1 MLRGISRRMGRDLG
15 RRMARGMVRCLEQ
28 LLAPGVCLACGC
40 DPGDSSSLCTS
51 CRTRIDAVPNP
62 CHYCGQPNPLAGIVC
77 PACRL
82 NPPRWQRM
90 IAPLQ
95 YRGITRD
102 YLLQLK
108 HSQATHL
115 AKGLC
120 RHSLTEFRQN
130 WPRPQVLLPVPL
142 HRERLLER
150 GYNQAR
156 EIARIWSAD
165 LGIPLDHR
173 ALTRTRATP
182 LQAGL
187 SASQR
192 VKNVR
197 LAFNYQPRRDYRH
210 VAIVDDIVT
219 TGSTV
224 DEITRV
230 LHREGVE
237 FVEVWALARV
247 YRR

>member
-1 MLRGISRRMGRDLG
+1 MSGRQLLRGIT
-15 RRMARGMVRCLEQ
+15 RCLEY

-40 DPGDSSSLCTS
+40 EPGDSRSLCAS
-51 CRTRIDAVPNP
+51 CRERIAPVPNP
-62 CHYCGQPNPLAGIVC
+62 CHHCAQPNPLPGLVC

-82 NPPRWQRM
+82 NPPPWQKM

-95 YRGITRD
+95 YSGITRD

-108 HSQATHL
+108 QQEALYLAQCLCAQAL
-115 AKGLC
+115 AP
-120 RHSLTEFRQN
+120 FRQS

-142 HRERLLER
+142 HRERLLQR

-156 EIARIWSAD
+156 EIARIWARD
-165 LGIPLDHR
+165 LDVAVDR
-173 ALTRTRATP
+173 KALTRVRATAP
-182 LQAGL
+182 QSGL
-187 SASQR
+187 SANQR
-192 VKNVR
+192 KDNLR
-197 LAFNYQPRRDYRH
+197 QAFAYAPRREYRH

-224 DEITRV
+224 AEITRL
-230 LHREGVE
+230 LHRAGVE
-237 FVEVWALARV
+237 FVEVWALARA

>member
-1 MLRGISRRMGRDLG
+1 MRGFT
-15 RRMARGMVRCLEQ
+15 RCLEQ
-28 LLAPGVCLACGC
+28 LLAPGVCLGCGC
-40 DPGDSSSLCTS
+40 DPGDSSSLCVT
-51 CRTRIDAVPNP
+51 CQARIQKVPNP
-62 CHYCGQPNPLAGIVC
+62 CQYCAQPNPLAGIIC

-82 NPPRWQRM
+82 NPPRWQKM

-95 YRGITRD
+95 YLGITRD

-120 RHSLTEFRQN
+120 RLSLASFRQN

-165 LGIPLDHR
+165 LDIPLDR
-173 ALTRTRATP
+173 LALTRTRASAP
-182 LQAGL
+182 QSGL
-187 SASQR
+187 SANQR
-192 VKNVR
+192 ADNVR
-197 LAFNYQPRRDYRH
+197 HAFAYSPRRDYRH

-247 YRR
+247 YHR

>member
-1 MLRGISRRMGRDLG
+1 MSGRQLLRGIT
-15 RRMARGMVRCLEQ
+15 RCLEQ
-28 LLAPGVCLACGC
+28 LLAPGVCCGCGC
-40 DPGDSSSLCTS
+40 DPGSSSVLCTS
-51 CRTRIDAVPNP
+51 CQARIHPIPNP
-62 CHYCGQPNPLAGIVC
+62 CQHCGQPNPLAGIIC

-82 NPPRWQRM
+82 NPPRWQKM

-95 YRGITRD
+95 YQGITRD

-108 HSQATHL
+108 HTQATHL

-120 RHSLTEFRQN
+120 RHTLAAFRQN

-165 LGIPLDHR
+165 LDIPVDRH
-173 ALTRTRATP
+173 ALTRTRATA
-182 LQAGL
+182 LQSGL
-187 SASQR
+187 SANQR
-192 VKNVR
+192 AQNVR
-197 LAFNYQPRRDYRH
+197 LAFTYSPRQAYRH
-210 VAIVDDIVT
+210 VAVIDDIVT

-224 DEITRV
+224 DEITRQ
-230 LHREGVE
+230 LHQAGVE
-237 FVEVWALARV
+237 FVEIWALARA

>member
-1 MLRGISRRMGRDLG
+1 
-15 RRMARGMVRCLEQ
+15 
-28 LLAPGVCLACGC
+28 
-40 DPGDSSSLCTS
+40 
-51 CRTRIDAVPNP
+51 
-62 CHYCGQPNPLAGIVC
+62 
-77 PACRL
+77 
-82 NPPRWQRM
+82 M
-90 IAPLQ
+90 IAPLHYQ
-95 YRGITRD
+95 GITRD

-108 HSQATHL
+108 HTQATHL

-120 RHSLTEFRQN
+120 RHALAAFRHG
-130 WPRPQVLLPVPL
+130 PRPQVLLPVPL
-142 HRERLLER
+142 HRGRLLQR

-165 LGIPLDHR
+165 LDIPVDRR
-173 ALTRTRATP
+173 ALTRSRATA
-182 LQAGL
+182 LQSGL

-192 VKNVR
+192 GHNVR
-197 LAFNYQPRRDYRH
+197 GAFAYSPSQAYRH
-210 VAIVDDIVT
+210 VAVVDDIVT

-230 LHREGVE
+230 LHRQGVE

>member
-1 MLRGISRRMGRDLG
+1 MSGRQLLRGIT
-15 RRMARGMVRCLEQ
+15 RCLEQ
-28 LLAPGVCLACGC
+28 LLAPGVCLGCGC
-40 DPGDSSSLCTS
+40 DPGDSNSLCTS
-51 CRTRIDAVPNP
+51 CQGCIQPVPNP
-62 CHYCGQPNPLAGIVC
+62 CQYCAQPNPLAGIIC

-82 NPPRWQRM
+82 NPPRWQKM

-108 HSQATHL
+108 HSQATHF

-120 RHSLTEFRQN
+120 RHSLEKFRAN
-130 WPRPQVLLPVPL
+130 FPRPQVLLPVPL

-150 GYNQAR
+150 GYNQAH

-165 LGIPLDHR
+165 LDIPLDRH
-173 ALTRTRATP
+173 ALKRTRATA
-182 LQAGL
+182 LQSGL
-187 SASQR
+187 SALQR
-192 VKNVR
+192 KDNLR
-197 LAFNYQPRRDYRH
+197 QAFAYEPQRDYRH

-247 YRR
+247 YHC

>member
-1 MLRGISRRMGRDLG
+1 MLRGISRLKGRG
-15 RRMARGMVRCLEQ
+15 ISRGITRRISHCLEQ
-28 LLAPGVCLACGC
+28 LLAPGVCMACGC
-40 DPGDSSSLCTS
+40 DPGDSVSLCSS
-51 CRTRIDAVPNP
+51 CSTRIATVPNP
-62 CHYCGQPNPLAGIVC
+62 CHYCGQPNPLTGIVC

-95 YRGITRD
+95 YRGLSRD

-120 RHSLTEFRQN
+120 RHTLQAFRQN
-130 WPRPQVLLPVPL
+130 QPRPQVLLPVPL

-165 LGIPLDHR
+165 LDIPLNHR
-173 ALTRTRATP
+173 ALTRIRATP

-187 SASQR
+187 SANQR

-197 LAFNYQPRRDYRH
+197 LAFDYQPRREYRH